1 MHLPLLLL
9 LHQPHLWSSDIRF
22 WRLGTLVLEVQ
33 DTVVEA
39 EPMLYFVSGEA
50 SEEFLGR
57 RVVTAVGQAEKGTGP
72 SG

>member
-1 MHLPLLLL
+1 MPAKVCGEGLSEEAVAWKLRITSL
-9 LHQPHLWSSDIRF
+9 
-22 WRLGTLVLEVQ
+22 Q

-39 EPMLYFVSGEA
+39 EPMLHFVSGEA

>member
-1 MHLPLLLL
+1 MPAKVCGEGLSEEAVAWKLRTTSL
-9 LHQPHLWSSDIRF
+9 
-22 WRLGTLVLEVQ
+22 Q

>member
-1 MHLPLLLL
+1 MPAKVCGEGLSEEAVARKLRTTSL
-9 LHQPHLWSSDIRF
+9 
-22 WRLGTLVLEVQ
+22 Q